1 MERDRTGPFSALL
14 VPLAIGAGLFL
25 AARAAVRRS
34 RWMDLTGRVVLITG
48 GSRGLGL
55 LLAREFGRRGAKV
68 AICARDLAELDRAVE
83 DLTGRGVEVLAR
95 RCDLLSEEQ
104 VKRTIECVTSYFGRI
119 DVLVNNAGAITVG
132 PMETM
137 TKEDYLESVGLH
149 FWAPLHASL
158 AVLPQMKARGEGRIV
173 NITSIG
179 GKVPAPHLLPYTAGK
194 FALVGLSEGMRQE
207 LAKDNVFVT
216 TVCPGLI
223 RTGSPRNAW
232 FKGQH
237 RKEYAWFALSDS
249 LPLTS
254 MSAVRGARRIVLA
267 AQHGEAEV
275 ILSVQAKLATKL
287 HGLFPG
293 MTAEAGAW
301 VNRLLPSANGIG
313 AQRRQGA
320 QSQSALAP
328 SPLTALTERAAAE
341 NNEMG
346 GEGTA
351 FS

>member
-1 MERDRTGPFSALL
+1 
-14 VPLAIGAGLFL
+14 
-25 AARAAVRRS
+25 
-34 RWMDLTGRVVLITG
+34 MDMTGRVVLITG

-55 LLAREFGRRGAKV
+55 LLAREFGRLGARV
-68 AICARDLAELDRAVE
+68 AICARDLDELDRAVT
-83 DLTGRGVEVLAR
+83 DLTAHGVEVFAE

-104 VKRTIECVTSYFGRI
+104 VKRTVACVTDYFGRI
-119 DVLVNNAGAITVG
+119 DVLVNNAGTIAVG

-137 TKEDYLESVGLH
+137 TTEDYLESMGLH

-158 AVLPQMKARGEGRIV
+158 AVLPQMKGRGEGRIV
-173 NITSIG
+173 NISSIG

-237 RKEYAWFALSDS
+237 RKEYAWFTLSDS

-254 MSAVRGARRIVLA
+254 MSAARGARRIVLA
-267 AQHGEAEV
+267 AQRGEAEV
-275 ILSVQAKLATKL
+275 ILSIQAKLATKI

-293 MTAEAGAW
+293 MTAEAGAL
-301 VNRLLPSANGIG
+301 VNRLLPGADGIG
-313 AQRRQGA
+313 TQRRKGRE
-320 QSQSALAP
+320 SRSALAP
-328 SPLTALTERAAAE
+328 SVLTTLTERAAVE
-341 NNEMG
+341 NNELG
-346 GEGTA
+346 A
-351 FS
+351 R